1 MKKLCAFLTFLLILI
16 IVSCEIGL
24 GSSVDTEV
32 PQIDIS
38 HPLPKAIIRDS
49 FIIDGTWTD
58 DGTISSIKITLEDTE
73 NGKKYGPYP
82 INLQTKNDSNG
93 KWSFTI
99 EKGLIPDGSYE
110 VTITIKDSAAHQ
122 NAIQRQI
129 SIDNTSP
136 VLVMQRPFSDIRVIE
151 THEAIDNYGRIFS
164 IEGQVADDSGIGCL
178 DIEVYSDEKLENK
191 IKTLSFNDVDKSI
204 SKDIAKFIQGVEND
218 YSIIYGSN
226 DYTNGPKT
234 LYCKIIAY
242 DGAQRYPIDGSEQ
255 TEEDLKGN
263 PTTTYYMYDAIAEKV
278 LSDYTITDL
287 YSMKNGRYNGTEASR
302 SAATDELAL
311 YETTANVF
319 ILNPRNNPMF
329 SIAGFTEMAADG
341 DFVAANMTVGNGDF
355 LTIQVEPGLDGYPLV
370 KDSLKVKVQ
379 RVGTTDWIDLA
390 DSGSQVITREGD
402 KYKIVAYMRKDDG
415 LVASNK
421 YVLTVEGHD
430 EQNNSITTQ
439 EGIGYGFYFA
449 KSVMLPTFI
458 VTEPEKEDTL
468 ILNEASNNITIKGTV
483 NFPSELCDSGDV
495 IVQDITGTY
504 KWKVGTFSTDINEPW
519 TFDLKLKK
527 DKEETEYTA
536 LDSKGNP
543 VTYKYLPDN
552 EWDLYIYA
560 EYADLDAPT
569 VKKATDKVKRSFIV
583 DTKAPATPELV
594 EVNKT
599 AYNASQ
605 WYTSQNLSIKVISE
619 DETRNSYKSG
629 VSETEYKINDGEWLT
644 LNSVS
649 EGYINGLKDGV
660 NEIYFRN
667 KDTAGNI
674 SDVNTVSTKLRVD
687 TLKPVVKKAF
697 MGDKTTNKWT
707 EFTTGKVLN
716 LNKDHKKY
724 LRIEIEENNTLK
736 KVEAKIGDTVIEGT
750 LASRVSDTENWVWTS
765 NSEVEATND
774 ETITL
779 NIEVSD
785 YANGKGTAEYK
796 FLVDTT
802 GPVITFTA
810 PETNLSGENSIS
822 TENYTLKASVN
833 DAAGNVALTK
843 YKISSN
849 IFADDDSIL
858 AEAKDDNSV
867 ENGWFETESKSTV
880 NVPVT
885 INEGKGISGNVT
897 DRTISEGKW
906 YCYIYSKDDAGNESV
921 DKREFWTDRKVPT
934 LTVTTAPEAIYNIAS
949 LGADTSSTIT
959 IAGTAS
965 DANGVT
971 EVIYSLDGGT
981 HWSENILQDSGNWN
995 FSKTYGSGAE
1005 LEDSK
1010 YVLRIQAKDTAG
1022 KTTVKDYNI
1031 LIDTNEPVI
1040 VTKQIK
1046 DSKSW
1051 YKSLTIVPEIT
1062 VTDTTSEIKTVEY
1075 QMNGAG
1081 DWYPLTNLNGI
1092 WTGGV
1097 SFANDGANL
1106 TLNLKVTDEAGNI
1119 SEDAIT
1125 GINID
1130 AKAPE
1135 LKAIYYQIDG
1145 KDISDNLSETV
1156 WIDGS
1161 HKLTIWGNYEDSV
1174 SGVTEITGFTL
1185 GGNGT
1190 PITNITPA
1198 YSLEPLPGE
1207 KTGEMP
1213 EFSAYSEENKTL
1225 IKTWKVEIPNA
1236 KLNSGILGI
1245 SGADI
1250 VGNVCNAQILNI
1262 TKDTLE
1268 PIIGN
1273 ISITDNSETTIAYRS
1288 SVEGEPLEYWVNN
1301 SNGKSFA
1308 IKGVSTDENRVGSTS
1323 LIIFDDGNP
1332 PVEKNYSTDSATAW
1346 EFTVN
1351 NLNEFTGTQVT
1362 AKIITSDLAGNKA
1375 ETPITIKFDS
1385 SEPAFTHRIDK
1396 KGKDVDFR
1404 IGEYTNDAGDL
1415 DVGGKY
1421 QAGTW
1426 GNTTSLMIRGTLDE
1440 AGCGLSR
1447 IYYKDYRGTAPTQEQ
1462 LNNLKKTDADGYIEA
1477 DTVLSAKSVDYTNK
1491 DNVKKSISVT
1501 SSYKGEIKGLGEGS
1515 NYLVLFAED
1524 KVGNIG
1530 FDTLVATPAAD
1541 DVIPTDEEGN
1551 PIESEWNNIKD
1562 TWNKGFVYYS
1572 LNVDT
1577 VPPAITCFGS
1587 ETHIQT
1593 KFTNGAAD
1601 GEAIELSGNCTDLGT
1616 DSDTTASS
1624 GIADVKVSVKIGTA
1638 TKEAVAS
1645 IDKNTGIWTATIPAS
1660 ELNGISDGK
1669 TYNIE
1674 ATATDVAGLST
1685 SITAAI
1691 LQGDK
1696 NAPVPSLITINPA
1709 VEKTNAYYVRPT
1721 LDTITVTGSTD
1732 DTYSSTVYTWLKL
1745 VPLNTDET
1753 EADAQYVYE
1762 SSDTEHLGATGRTW
1776 ALNIPAGTLS
1786 INEYAGAKL
1795 YVCTKDLAGNEAS
1808 DNLLATLKFDES
1820 APEYNSDDTEIG
1832 GNSSANIWH
1841 KNKTLSVKGSWS
1853 DVAGVDKVYYKV
1865 FKNEQNTLSF
1875 DESTWSTF
1883 TGVEKTDGKYWF
1895 ENTIEKFDDGNNY
1908 VYMYAAD
1915 KLGNNVLWLDS
1926 ATQKKPLLI
1935 KVDTKSPEVSE
1946 YSAEYSFN
1954 KKHLTNGDVDLP
1966 LYFYA
1971 EDDISGIDTES
1982 VVITLDGTELKKEDD
1997 EFSIDF
2003 SDTENNKVTVTIDKE
2018 KLSGAEYLSVVV
2030 TLRDIAGNYVDA
2042 MIGTINVDSDP
2053 PVVELDDLHDAN
2065 EDTENTIEVNGTI
2078 TISGT
2083 VKDSNLNEKPLTKF
2097 QYKEEGQ
2104 ETWNDLYADLEDN
2117 ENVKNAGDF
2126 SVKIDTTKVPF
2137 YDGHTYSIR
2146 VQASDKAGK
2155 TNWNTT
2161 EVKFTVDQDSD
2172 RPIIKFTNLDLTEA
2186 AESEEQV
2193 AEISLFAGMLKG
2205 TITDDDGV
2213 KSFAISIDGGEPENI
2228 PLNGINWTYPISDGT
2243 KTIVFSVTDKSNTT
2257 PFTTGIFTEAGDRA
2271 SSPKLTDGTSWIG
2284 IKKTPE
2290 DSLNPGTK
2298 FLLSVDNNLPVF
2310 RNVKF
2315 KLSEDGE
2322 DSWEDNLPKL
2332 GGPIEKNNKFSLKLE
2347 AGDENGISSI
2357 KAVLDDDTEHP
2368 IFATDISNADV
2379 IENKKKFRTY
2389 EFAEIDVTALT
2400 DGTHT
2405 LQLTISDRVSNE
2417 KQDTVNLP
2425 IDRVAPTLEITSPT
2439 ASTTSSGTV
2448 WATGEISGAKSKG
2461 LYYAIS
2467 PSSTTEPDGTTA
2479 ITKWED
2485 FEGEKHDCE
2494 NATLIPEY
2502 STGLNFGIMNW
2513 NIYFD
2518 NDLESTIDNH
2528 SSLLNDYLVKYGIT
2542 TTAKLNA
2549 SSNSFDTLVKLY
2561 LWMKAEDEVG
2571 NSVTKCFPMVLDP
2584 QGDRPVINYSYPDR
2598 AGLTLGGEV
2607 IIDGT
2612 VGDTGGA
2619 HPGVESVWVQM
2630 ISAEHGS
2637 DTSTGYGNADSFSL
2651 EGKDLDYLKNNGYRV
2666 YKMDTYNPESDT
2678 GTEWNG
2684 SGNPDEY
2691 AALANLSGTNWY
2703 LTINSNDHKEFN
2715 PIQNQQT
2722 QNKVA
2727 IRIFARD
2734 KDGKISI
2741 KNDTFVLFDANKP
2754 VISNLQFVRYDSED
2768 SETGFNI
2775 IDSQFYDSDIY
2786 LKGEWWLTGEVSDDD
2801 SISSLTIDGK
2811 TLVQKVGNT
2820 ITPKTDDGY
2829 AAWFDDNDTDKKKAF
2844 FRYRLGTGENN
2855 SVGSKSIRIIA
2866 FDNAGS
2872 TPNQETKTYSVKF
2885 DNKKPDYASAAETN
2899 TTIRN
2904 IPSTVQQ
2911 RNGFFKFSSTVEE
2924 PDEGNN
2930 SQSGFAYTVFY
2941 FKREY
2946 TETNKPSVTK
2956 LYDVL
2961 QERSKAMVGD
2971 ISGQTLA
2978 VLGNEG
2984 DAVEDNTIVTE
2995 NNLYWFVKN
3004 NITSD
3009 GTMTITNVDTTNVH
3023 INSLVNIGGAYYL
3036 VQSYTANTITLNR
3049 KVPAGNIKAYVAL
3062 ACVIDNTAQ
3071 ESINTSKG
3079 TPKVDSDGYYKA
3091 DDLDRDDGDRM
3102 IENVSKQ
3109 NTTWKWEASVCSK
3122 NIPDGPIKLCYVVF
3136 DKAGNCISEDVSGYV
3151 CNNQPRIAGFTIA
3164 TDYTGNNKTDES
3176 KTEYASDN
3184 YNKTKESITDDSDG
3198 KIVYDPYAKS
3208 KKTNDFNPLDQFM
3221 EGGYETESLM
3231 TVRGLTTITPEI
3243 VGGNKKVY
3251 YTVNVTNSETGKS
3264 LAGKFPTPL
3273 YSEEN
3278 ESEAGSGGLNYD
3290 YTINQ
3295 SKPIVIQLGDLVA
3308 LGDTEAPIPFIFTFT
3323 DETEGLS
3330 TLSETQQN
3338 EFSAELKVWLEIN
3351 ACQAGKPEASIKP
3364 FYWTSLTDNSIMDS
3378 NTATSY
3384 KELKGHIELEGD
3396 LPAKFTVGAEDK
3408 VKDRDPKVSGEIVLE
3423 GEAFDSKL
3431 LSELKIAMKFIGTTI
3446 ENEIETSV
3454 EKTVEKIVAKYDPE
3468 SGLLV
3473 SQFIKDNYSSN
3484 GFWFEIIDKGEKKQ
3498 KVDNN
3503 GHKVYWKLY
3512 WNTQNTVLVD
3522 SITKTDVEISVTAK
3536 NFGIPEC
3543 ETKDDNETYNGETYI
3558 SVSGNY
3564 VYKEPVYNEV
3574 SSDSSTTQTTNVT
3587 NTPYYRVDI
3596 VPYVKDVETTLS
3608 VYNAEN
3614 ASVYSRTA
3622 LGHYP
3627 VYMAEENIKL
3637 YGFNL
3642 ADGVVSFDN
3651 GDVGENN
3658 ANTAVL
3664 STDYKFTVPAGAR
3677 SGNATVTVN
3686 GITSLNN
3693 LNNNDAGGN
3702 YNRQPNDENNNL
3714 LTDNLVFDVWDIN
3727 PEAAIPMNN
3736 SAKDIMM
3743 KVNPSNGLIGFAFC
3757 DGDLYWSMANG
3768 SSSSYTKWVK
3778 TTDFIQ
3784 CTGFAFDSSGKSYG
3798 VAAGGDSDSN
3808 SADTFN
3814 FFSSSWGVGDTTN
3827 GGKNSLRIGFTA
3839 LNTDNNNK
3847 YANLVKD
3854 RFQSPSIA
3862 TNGTHAYLAYYDLIT
3877 GEIRFQGGKI
3887 STTRENNKGAITGT
3901 LADNFAGKS
3910 TVKTYDQEKVLLQ
3923 IIASNDGVIDSEYS
3937 SDSSEDPIMA
3947 YSGEYVSIGMT
3958 SDNYVVMVWYDSKN
3972 NNLMYSYTKAPDNTD
3987 NKITGVN
3994 RTGWETPT
4002 VLIEGAGKYCNL
4014 VVDSDNNIHVA
4025 AFDSANGDLKYVF
4038 IDDFKYTVTTS
4049 ESGDRTI
4056 AFDKV
4061 VCTVDSYQTVGKEL
4075 TIDVAE
4081 DANGYQIPHIGYWGN
4096 TPKRPRYAYLADPTN
4111 FYAKSETDGAT
4122 NDEYTG
4128 IWECGIV
4135 PTTSTITT
4143 DAKRRINVGVRKNSS
4158 GELIDSSKETTEAP
4172 ASATAGSGICYGN
4185 GTPYAVLA
4193 YGVKESPTQD
4203 YVETAQMR

>member
-1 MKKLCAFLTFLLILI
+1 MKKLCAFFTFLLILI

-58 DGTISSIKITLEDTE
+58 DGTISSIGITLEDTE
-73 NGKKYGPYP
+73 TGKKYGSYP
-82 INLQTKNDSNG
+82 VNLKEKNNSNG

-110 VTITIKDSAAHQ
+110 VTITIKDTAAHQ

-136 VLVMQRPFSDIRVIE
+136 VLVMQRPSSDISAIE
-151 THEAIDNYGRIFS
+151 TQGEIDNYGRIFS

-191 IKTLSFNDVDKSI
+191 IKTLSFSDVDKSI
-204 SKDIAKFIQGVEND
+204 SKDIAKFIQGVDND
-218 YSIIYGSN
+218 YSLIYGST

-242 DGAQRYPIDGSEQ
+242 DGAQRYPIDGSAQ
-255 TEEDLKGN
+255 TEDDLKGN
-263 PTTTYYMYDAIAEKV
+263 HTTTYYMYDAIAEKV

-287 YSMKNGRYNGTEASR
+287 YSMKNGRYSGTESAR
-302 SAATDELAL
+302 SAATDTLAL

-329 SIAGFTEMAADG
+329 SVAGFTEMAEDG
-341 DFVAANMTVGNGDF
+341 DFIAANMTVGNGDF

-379 RVGTTDWIDLA
+379 RVGTTEWIDL
-390 DSGSQVITREGD
+390 SEKGSQVITKEGD
-402 KYKIVAYMRKDDG
+402 KYKIIAYMRKDDG
-415 LVASNK
+415 LVPSNK

-439 EGIGYGFYFA
+439 DAIGYGFYFA
-449 KSVMLPTFI
+449 RSVMLPTFT
-458 VTEPEKEDTL
+458 VTEPEKDDAL
-468 ILNEASNNITIKGTV
+468 ILNGASSNITIKGTV

-504 KWKVGTFSTDINEPW
+504 KWKVGTFPTDINESW
-519 TFDLKLKK
+519 TFELDLKK
-527 DKEETEYTA
+527 DKEAAEYTT
-536 LDSKGNP
+536 LDTKGNT
-543 VTYKYLPDN
+543 VTYTYLPDN

-560 EYADLDAPT
+560 EYSDLDAPT
-569 VKKATDKVKRSFIV
+569 VKKTTDKVKRSFIV
-583 DTKAPATPELV
+583 DTKAPSTPELV

-619 DETRNSYKSG
+619 DEARNSYKSG
-629 VSETEYKINDGEWLT
+629 VSTTEYKINDGEWLT

-649 EGYINGLKDGV
+649 EGYINGLKEGV
-660 NEIYFRN
+660 NELYFRN
-667 KDTAGNI
+667 KDAVGNI
-674 SDVNTVSTKLRVD
+674 SNVNTVPTKLLVD

-697 MGDKTTNKWT
+697 MGDKATDKWT
-707 EFTTGKVLN
+707 EFSTGKVLN
-716 LNKDHKKY
+716 LSKDHKKY

-736 KVEAKIGDTVIEGT
+736 SVEAKIGDTLIAGT
-750 LASRVSDTENWVWTS
+750 VASRTVETDNWVWLS
-765 NSEVEATND
+765 NSEVEVAND

-779 NIEVSD
+779 NVEVSD

-796 FLVDTT
+796 FLVDTM

-822 TENYTLKASVN
+822 TENYTLKASIN

-843 YKISSN
+843 YKITSN
-849 IFADDDSIL
+849 NFAEDNAII
-858 AEAKDDNSV
+858 AEANENNSV
-867 ENGWFETESKSTV
+867 DNGWQEADNKGSI

-897 DRTISEGKW
+897 DGIISEGKW
-906 YCYIYSKDDAGNESV
+906 YFYIYSKDNAGNESI
-921 DKREFWTDRKVPT
+921 DKREFWTDRKVPA
-934 LTVTTAPEAIYNIAS
+934 LTVTTAPEAIYNITS
-949 LGADTSSTIT
+949 LGANTSSAIT
-959 IAGTAS
+959 VAGTAS

-971 EVIYSLDGGT
+971 EVIYSLDGGA

-1031 LIDTNEPVI
+1031 LIDTNEPEL

-1046 DSKSW
+1046 DSKPW

-1062 VTDTTSEIKTVEY
+1062 VADVTSEIKSVEY
-1075 QMNGAG
+1075 QMNGTG

-1119 SEDAIT
+1119 CEDAIT

-1135 LKAIYYQIDG
+1135 LKAIYYQIEG
-1145 KDISDNLSETV
+1145 KDISDKLSETV
-1156 WIDGS
+1156 WLDGS
-1161 HKLTIWGNYEDSV
+1161 HKLTIWGKYEDSV

-1190 PITNITPA
+1190 PITDITPA
-1198 YSLEPLPGE
+1198 YSLDPLPTE

-1213 EFSAYSEENKTL
+1213 TFSGYSEDNKTL
-1225 IKTWKVEIPNA
+1225 IKSWKVEIPNA
-1236 KLNSGILGI
+1236 KLNSGILGL

-1250 VGNVCNAQILNI
+1250 VGNVCNTQILNI

-1273 ISITDNSETTIAYRS
+1273 VSITDNSETTIAYLS

-1301 SNGKSFA
+1301 SNGKSFT
-1308 IKGVSTDENRVGSTS
+1308 IKGVSTDENRVSTTS
-1323 LIIFDDGNP
+1323 LIIFDEENP
-1332 PVEKNYSTDSATAW
+1332 AVEKHYSTESATAW
-1346 EFTVN
+1346 EFAVN
-1351 NLNEFTGTQVT
+1351 NLYEFTGSQVT
-1362 AKIITSDLAGNKA
+1362 AKITTTDLAGNKV
-1375 ETPITIKFDS
+1375 ESSITIKFDS
-1385 SEPAFTHRIDK
+1385 SKPTFTHRIDK
-1396 KGKDVDFR
+1396 KGKDIDFR

-1426 GNTTSLMIRGTLDE
+1426 GNTTSLMIRGTLNE
-1440 AGCGLSR
+1440 TGCGLSR

-1462 LNNLKKTDADGYIEA
+1462 ISSLKKTDADGYIEA
-1477 DTVLSAKSVDYTNK
+1477 DSILTAKSVDYTNK
-1491 DNVKKSISVT
+1491 DNVKKLLSVT

-1551 PIESEWNNIKD
+1551 EIESAWNNIKD
-1562 TWNKGFVYYS
+1562 LWNKGFSYYS

-1577 VPPAITCFGS
+1577 VPPAITCYGS
-1587 ETHIQT
+1587 ENHIQT
-1593 KFTNGAAD
+1593 KFTNGTANGAD
-1601 GEAIELSGNCTDLGT
+1601 IELSGTCTDLGT
-1616 DSDTTASS
+1616 ESDSTASS
-1624 GIADVKVSVKIGTA
+1624 GIGDVKVSVKIGTS
-1638 TKEAVAS
+1638 TKEANAN
-1645 IDKNTGIWTATIPAS
+1645 INRNTGTWTATIPAS
-1660 ELNGISDGK
+1660 ELNGIVDGK

-1674 ATATDVAGLST
+1674 AIATDVAGLST

-1696 NAPVPSLITINPA
+1696 TAPVPSLITINPS
-1709 VEKTNAYYVRPT
+1709 VEKTNLYYVRPT
-1721 LDTITVTGSTD
+1721 LDEIIVNGSTD
-1732 DTYSSTVYTWLKL
+1732 DTYSTTVYTWLKL
-1745 VPLNTDET
+1745 VPIKTDET
-1753 EADAQYVYE
+1753 EAAAQYVYE
-1762 SSDTEHLGATGRTW
+1762 ASDTEHLGATGRTW
-1776 ALNIPAGTLS
+1776 ALKIPAGTLS

-1795 YVCTKDLAGNEAS
+1795 YVCTKDLAGNESS

-1820 APEYNSDDTEIG
+1820 APEYNSDDTEVG
-1832 GNSSANIWH
+1832 GNSSANNWH
-1841 KNKTLSVKGSWS
+1841 NNATLSLKGSWS

-1895 ENTIEKFDDGNNY
+1895 ENTIEKFDDGINY

-1946 YSAEYSFN
+1946 YSDDYSFN
-1954 KKHLTNGDVDLP
+1954 KKHLTSGDVDIP

-1982 VVITLDGTELKKEDD
+1982 VVITLDGTELKKEDN

-2003 SDTENNKVTVTIDKE
+2003 SEEEDNKVTLTIAKE
-2018 KLSGAEYLSVVV
+2018 KLTGAEYLSVVV
-2030 TLRDIAGNYVDA
+2030 TLKDLAGNYVDVLV
-2042 MIGTINVDSDP
+2042 GTINVDSDP
-2053 PVVELDDLHDAN
+2053 PVVELNAPVDAN
-2065 EDTENTIEVNGTI
+2065 EETKNIIEVNKTI
-2078 TISGT
+2078 TITGT
-2083 VKDSNLNEKPLTKF
+2083 AKDSYLIEKPLTKF
-2097 QYKEEGQ
+2097 QYKEAGQ
-2104 ETWNDLYADLEDN
+2104 ENWNNLYADLENN
-2117 ENVKNAGDF
+2117 ENVTNAADF
-2126 SVKIDTTKVPF
+2126 SVKIDTTKAPF

-2146 VQASDKAGK
+2146 AQATDKAGK
-2155 TNWNTT
+2155 TGWSKSPDIT
-2161 EVKFTVDQDSD
+2161 FTVNQDTD
-2172 RPIIKFTNLDLTEA
+2172 RPIIEFTNLDLAEA
-2186 AESEEQV
+2186 AASENPM
-2193 AEISLFAGMLKG
+2193 AELSLFTGMLKG
-2205 TITDDDGV
+2205 YITDDDGI
-2213 KSFAISIDGGEPENI
+2213 KSFTISIDGGEPDTI
-2228 PLNGINWTYPISDGT
+2228 SLNGSNWNYPISDGT
-2243 KTIVFSVTDKSNTT
+2243 KTIVFNVTDKSNT
-2257 PFTTGIFTEAGDRA
+2257 PFTTGIFTKAEDRA
-2271 SSPKLTDGTSWIG
+2271 GSPKLTDGTSWLG
-2284 IKKTPE
+2284 IAKTPV

-2298 FLLSVDNNLPVF
+2298 FQLIVDNALPVF

-2322 DSWEDNLPKL
+2322 DSWVDNLPKL

-2347 AGDENGISSI
+2347 AGDENGISSV
-2357 KAVLDDDTEHP
+2357 KAVLDDDTDHP
-2368 IFATDISNADV
+2368 IFAIDISNADV
-2379 IENKKKFRTY
+2379 TENKKKFRTY
-2389 EFAEIDVTALT
+2389 EFAEIDVTSLL

-2405 LQLTISDRVSNE
+2405 LQLTISDGALNE

-2425 IDRVAPTLEITSPT
+2425 IDRVEPTLEITSPT
-2439 ASTTSSGTV
+2439 AATTSSGTV

-2461 LYYAIS
+2461 LFFAIS
-2467 PSSTTEPDGTTA
+2467 PSSNIEPDGATA

-2485 FEGEKHDCE
+2485 FEGNKTDCE
-2494 NATLIPEY
+2494 NITLIPKY
-2502 STGLNFGIMNW
+2502 STGLNFGILNW

-2528 SSLLNDYLVKYGIT
+2528 SILLNDYLVKYGIT
-2542 TTAKLNA
+2542 TVEKLNA

-2571 NSVTKCFPMVLDP
+2571 NTTVKCFPMVLDP
-2584 QGDRPVINYSYPDR
+2584 QGDRPTINYSYPDR
-2598 AGLTLGGEV
+2598 AGITLGGEV

-2637 DTSTGYGNADSFSL
+2637 DTSTVYGNTNSFSL
-2651 EGKDLDYLKNNGYRV
+2651 TGNDLDYLKNNGYKV
-2666 YKMDTYNPESDT
+2666 YKMDTYDPENNT

-2703 LTINSNDHKEFN
+2703 LTINSNEYKEFN
-2715 PIQNQQT
+2715 PIQGQQN

-2727 IRIFARD
+2727 IRIYARD
-2734 KDGKISI
+2734 KDGKTSI

-2768 SETGFNI
+2768 SETGFNPI
-2775 IDSQFYDSDIY
+2775 ESQFYDSNIY
-2786 LKGEWWLTGEVSDDD
+2786 LKDEWWLTGEVSDDD

-2811 TLVQKVGNT
+2811 VLVENT
-2820 ITPKTDDGY
+2820 TPKTDDDF
-2829 AAWFDDNDTDKKKAF
+2829 AAWFDENDTDKKKAF
-2844 FRYRLGTGENN
+2844 FRYRLGTGEEN
-2855 SVGSKSIRIIA
+2855 SVGSQSVRIIA
-2866 FDNAGS
+2866 YDNAG
-2872 TPNQETKTYSVKF
+2872 TNPNQESKTYSVKY
-2885 DNKKPDYASAAETN
+2885 DNKKPDCASSEVTN
-2899 TTIRN
+2899 TAVRN
-2904 IPSTVQQ
+2904 ISSTVQQ

-2924 PDEGNN
+2924 SDEGNN
-2930 SQSGFAYTVFY
+2930 SQSGFAYTAFY

-2946 TETNKPSVTK
+2946 TETNKPKVTK

-2961 QERSKAMVGD
+2961 QDRSTSMVGD
-2971 ISGQTLA
+2971 ISGLTLA
-2978 VLGNEG
+2978 KLGEEG
-2984 DAVEDNTIVTE
+2984 TVNDNTIVTE
-2995 NNLYWFVKN
+2995 NDLYWFVK

-3009 GTMTITNVDTTNVH
+3009 GTMTISVSNTTNVH

-3036 VQSYTANTITLNR
+3036 VQSLTENSITLNR
-3049 KVPAGNIKAYVAL
+3049 KVPAGKTKAYVAL
-3062 ACVIDNTAQ
+3062 AGVIDNTVQ

-3079 TPKVDSDGYYKA
+3079 TPKVDSDGYYKST
-3091 DDLDRDDGDRM
+3091 DLDRDDGDRM

-3109 NTTWKWEASVCSK
+3109 DTTWKWEANVCSK

-3136 DKAGNCISEDVSGYV
+3136 DKAGNCVYEEVSGYV

-3164 TDYTGNNKTDES
+3164 TDYTGNNSLDES
-3176 KTEYASDN
+3176 KTEYAAAN
-3184 YNKTKESITDDSDG
+3184 YNKTKDSITDDSG
-3198 KIVYDPYAKS
+3198 EKMVYDPYAKS
-3208 KKTNDFNPLDQFM
+3208 KNTNDFNPLEQSM
-3221 EGGYETESLM
+3221 EGGSETESLM

-3251 YTVNVTNSETGKS
+3251 YTVDVTNSKNNKS
-3264 LAGKFPTPL
+3264 LKGKFPTPL
-3273 YSEEN
+3273 YSEADEN
-3278 ESEAGSGGLNYD
+3278 DAESGGLNYD
-3290 YTINQ
+3290 YTINE

-3308 LGDTEAPIPFIFTFT
+3308 LGDTEEPIPFIFTFT

-3330 TLSETQQN
+3330 TLSATQQD

-3351 ACQAGKPEASIKP
+3351 ASQAGEPTASITP
-3364 FYWTSLTDNSIMDS
+3364 FYWNNLTDNSIMGS

-3384 KELKGHIELEGD
+3384 KNLMGHIELEDD
-3396 LPAKFTVGAEDK
+3396 LPDDTFTDESGEM
-3408 VKDRDPKVSGEIVLE
+3408 DRDPKVSGEIVLE

-3431 LSELKIAMKFIGTTI
+3431 LKEIKITMKFIGTII
-3446 ENEIETSV
+3446 EDEIETEG
-3454 EKTVEKIVAKYDPE
+3454 EKTVEKIVAKYDAE

-3473 SQFIKDNYSSN
+3473 SQYSKDNYSSN

-3498 KVDNN
+3498 KVDKT

-3512 WNTQNTVLVD
+3512 WNTQKTGLVD
-3522 SITKTDVEISVTAK
+3522 STTKTDVKISVTAE
-3536 NFGIPEC
+3536 NFGTPVC
-3543 ETKDDNETYNGETYI
+3543 GSKDDNETYDGETYR
-3558 SVSGNY
+3558 SVAGA
-3564 VYKEPVYNEV
+3564 VLYKETTYNTV
-3574 SSDSSTTQTTNVT
+3574 SADSN
-3587 NTPYYRVDI
+3587 PYRVDI
-3596 VPYVKDVETTLS
+3596 VPYVKDVDTTLS
-3608 VYNAEN
+3608 SYNTEN
-3614 ASVYSRTA
+3614 TSVYSRTA

-3627 VYMAEENIKL
+3627 VYMAEKNIKL
-3637 YGFNL
+3637 SGFNL
-3642 ADGVVSFDN
+3642 AGGKVTFDK
-3651 GDVGENN
+3651 GAAGENN
-3658 ANTAVL
+3658 ANTAAL
-3664 STDYKFTVPAGAR
+3664 DTDYKFTVPLGAR
-3677 SGNATVTVN
+3677 SGDVTVTVN

-3693 LNNNDAGGN
+3693 LNNNDAAGN
-3702 YNRQPNDENNNL
+3702 YNKQPNNENNNL

-3727 PEAAIPMNN
+3727 PSAAIPVNN

-3757 DGDLYWSMANG
+3757 DGDLYWSMAKG
-3768 SSSSYTKWVK
+3768 TESSYTNWVAAR
-3778 TTDFIQ
+3778 DFIQ
-3784 CTGFAFDSSGKSYG
+3784 CTGFAFDKNGQSYG
-3798 VAAGGDSDSN
+3798 VAAGGESDSGV
-3808 SADTFN
+3808 ADTFN
-3814 FFSSSWGVGDTTN
+3814 FFVSSWGITYNYADTMENRKKTFD
-3827 GGKNSLRIGFTA
+3827 GENSNRIGFTA
-3839 LNTDNNNK
+3839 VGSNCNNVLKN
-3847 YANLVKD
+3847 
-3854 RFQSPSIA
+3854 RFQSPSIVSD
-3862 TNGTHAYLAYYDLIT
+3862 GTYAFLAYYDLIT
-3877 GEIRFQGGKI
+3877 GEIRFQGGK
-3887 STTRENNKGAITGT
+3887 SVPASKGPIGT
-3901 LADNFAGKS
+3901 LADNFESKS
-3910 TVKTYDQEKVLLQ
+3910 AVKTLDQEHALLQ
-3923 IIASNDGVIDSEYS
+3923 VVASTSGITDST
-3937 SDSSEDPIMA
+3937 DTDNTKDPA
-3947 YSGEYVSIGMT
+3947 YSGEYVSIGLASEGT
-3958 SDNYVVMVWYDSKN
+3958 KTYVVMVWYDSIH
-3972 NNLMYSYTKAPDNTD
+3972 NNLMYSYIEAPDSTA
-3987 NKITGVN
+3987 TGLDRKN
-3994 RTGWETPT
+3994 WSEPKP
-4002 VLIEGAGKYCNL
+4002 LLESAGKYCNL
-4014 VVDSDNNIHVA
+4014 VVDSDNHVHVA

-4038 IDDFKYTVTTS
+4038 IDDFKDPDSIIT
-4049 ESGDRTI
+4049 
-4056 AFDKV
+4056 
-4061 VCTVDSYQTVGKEL
+4061 CTVDSYQTVGKEL
-4075 TIDVAE
+4075 TIDVAKKG
-4081 DANGYQIPHIGYWGN
+4081 AYQIPHIGYWGN
-4096 TPKRPRYAYLADPTN
+4096 TPKKPRYAYLAEPTK
-4111 FYAKSETDGAT
+4111 FYKKSDAETEGAI
-4122 NDEYTG
+4122 NEEYTG

-4158 GELIDSSKETTEAP
+4158 GMLINSSTGTDAYDENTK
-4172 ASATAGSGICYGN
+4172 SGKCYGN

-4193 YGVKESPTQD
+4193 YGVKHSPTQD